1 MEELLRR
8 IKERTVPDDSDED
21 KNVIRINTIGYNN
34 SCFIHSL
41 LQASSKDYKAMESR
55 EEKIRYAESIREE
68 LLEKIQEPNEL
79 YPTVTDVNNLVIKY
93 YGLNDN
99 PLNIRNFLR
108 ICYKFN
114 TDFLEPPIDLIK
126 YNPKVYT
133 KEDYITYLT
142 KYREYLTHY
151 KKYLQDINHP
161 KMVHVSPKITRDES
175 NDDSLEEV
183 WIDFCD
189 KIKEYQDYCYK
200 FNLEKLK
207 QLKVYLEDLI
217 GVENLYNPQNFGPQ
231 VIEAHIAK
239 ERMKDSSPDGIVPK
253 IFIPD
258 GKYKSLPFNSY
269 YFTANNGANLDRF
282 EEFEDMPPNNLER
295 IKYVIQ
301 NGRFLSEQ
309 DVIPYFPEIM
319 GVNIIIVDY
328 KNQSFIHEYNY
339 LQSRESEDKYYVV
352 IDNYENIHFSTVGV
366 KTKSSDGSEYVKTL
380 FKSDHPFI
388 TKLLSSKNA
397 SKIDWESEY

>member
-1 MEELLRR
+1 MEELLKR
-8 IKERTVPDDSDED
+8 IKENSVQIPDSSDES
-21 KNVIRINTIGYNN
+21 NIVRISTIGHGN

-41 LQASSKDYKAMESR
+41 LQASSKDYKSMESR
-55 EEKIRYAESIREE
+55 EEKIKYAESIRAE

-79 YPTVTDVNNLVIKY
+79 YPTLESVNELVIKY

-108 ICYKFN
+108 IAYKFN
-114 TDFLEPPIDLIK
+114 TDFLEPPNELIEYK
-126 YNPKVYT
+126 SKVYT
-133 KEDYITYLT
+133 KEDYISYLT

-151 KKYLQDINHP
+151 KKYLQDMNHP
-161 KMVHVSPKITRDES
+161 KMVHVSPKITRNDS
-175 NDDSLEEV
+175 NEDLLEPE
-183 WIDFCD
+183 WLDFCE
-189 KIKEYQDYCYK
+189 KIKEYHEYCSK
-200 FNLEKLK
+200 INLEKIK

-217 GVENLYNPQNFGPQ
+217 GIKDLYNPQNFAPQ
-231 VIEAHIAK
+231 VIESHIAK
-239 ERMKDSSPDGIVPK
+239 ERMSENKDGIVQK

-258 GKYKSLPFNSY
+258 GKYKSLPFNAY

-309 DVIPYFPEIM
+309 DVIPYVPEIM

-339 LQSRESEDKYYVV
+339 LQSGESDDKYYIV
-352 IDNYENIHFSTVGV
+352 IDNFENIHFSTVGV
-366 KTKSSDGSEYVKTL
+366 KTKAADESTYVKTL

-388 TKLLSSKNA
+388 QLLLNSKNG
-397 SKIDWESEY
+397 STIDWEREY

>member
-1 MEELLRR
+1 MEELLKR
-8 IKERTVPDDSDED
+8 IKEKSELDDSDET

-41 LQASSKDYKAMESR
+41 LQASSKDYKSMETK
-55 EEKIRYAESIREE
+55 EEKVRYAESIRSE
-68 LLEKIQEPNEL
+68 LLEKIQEPNTL
-79 YPTVTDVNNLVIKY
+79 YPTLTDVNNLVVNY

-114 TDFLEPPIDLIK
+114 TDFLEPPNELIK

-133 KEDYITYLT
+133 KEDYISYLT
-142 KYREYLTHY
+142 KYRDYLTHY
-151 KKYLQDINHP
+151 KKYLQDMNHP
-161 KMVHVSPKITRDES
+161 KMVPVSPKITRNDSNDES
-175 NDDSLEEV
+175 LDES
-183 WIDFCD
+183 WIDFCE
-189 KIKEYQDYCYK
+189 KIKEYQDYCNK
-200 FNLEKLK
+200 VNLEKIK

-217 GVENLYNPQNFGPQ
+217 GFEDLYNPQNFAPQ

-239 ERMKDSSPDGIVPK
+239 ERTQKNSNGIVPK

-258 GKYKSLPFNSY
+258 GKYKSLSYNAY

-309 DVIPYFPEIM
+309 DVIPYVPEIM

-339 LQSRESEDKYYVV
+339 LQSGEADDKYYVV

-366 KTKSSDGSEYVKTL
+366 KTKAADESTYVKTL

-388 TKLLSSKNA
+388 VKLLTSKNA
-397 SKIDWESEY
+397 SKIDWEMEY